1 MIQNSGLEDGRVTS
15 LKTYA
20 KKQIDE
26 ILIYSTSLDSFLRES
41 REFYQG
47 HLCRV
52 NGKRPSTKQWQ
63 DNNQKL
69 DDEQ

>member
-15 LKTYA
+15 LKIYA
-20 KKQIDE
+20 KKQIAE
-26 ILIYSTSLDSFLRES
+26 NFNSFLRDIARILS
-41 REFYQG
+41 RPFMS
-47 HLCRV
+47 RV

>member
-15 LKTYA
+15 LKIYA
-20 KKQIDE
+20 KKQIAE
-26 ILIYSTSLDSFLRES
+26 NFNLLDSFLRDIARILS
-41 REFYQG
+41 RPFMS
-47 HLCRV
+47 RV